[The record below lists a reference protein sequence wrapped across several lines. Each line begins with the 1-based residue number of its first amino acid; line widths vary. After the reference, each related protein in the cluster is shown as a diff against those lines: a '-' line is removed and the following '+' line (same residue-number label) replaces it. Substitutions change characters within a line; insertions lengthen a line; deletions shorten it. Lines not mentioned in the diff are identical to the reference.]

1 VKSRPAS
8 AILRELSMAARVT
21 IVTTLAGLLL
31 AALAGVLAHVALERE
46 LEQRARASL
55 EGKSEQVQH
64 FLHTL
69 PDVSWIDSQGSQINE
84 ILIGHEGLH
93 LAIVQPA
100 ASDRVLWSSSALGRV
115 GAAQPARPVGDL
127 KSGRLEDG
135 RPYLILSRG
144 FKLRDGTTV
153 RYAVTMD
160 RSSDVGLLRGF
171 RRGMLIGVPVF
182 LLLAGLG
189 AWLAA
194 RAGLTPLKRFTALAR
209 TTSASNLAARIDL
222 AGMPAE
228 IRALAGEFN
237 TMLERID
244 DGVVRLSEFS
254 ADLAHEMRTPVATL
268 LGRTQVALSRKR
280 EAAELRA
287 TLESNVEEFARL
299 NKLIEEMLFLARSEQ
314 GDEAVELTSVDF
326 AAEVESVVDFLA
338 PLAQERCTR
347 MLHSGSATAIADRML
362 VRRAVT
368 NVLINALRHADTRE
382 PVQVRLSQDGQH
394 ALVRITNR
402 GRPIPA
408 HLLAKIFERFVRV
421 DSARDRGQGGTG
433 LGLAI
438 VASIM
443 KLHDGSASAESDA
456 LRGET
461 TFTLTFP
468 MAGPRHIAPADAS

>member
-1 VKSRPAS
+1 
-8 AILRELSMAARVT
+8 MAARVT

-31 AALAGVLAHVALERE
+31 GALAGVLAHLALDRE
-46 LEQRARASL
+46 LETRARASL
-55 EGKSEQVQH
+55 EGKSEQIQH

-69 PDVSWIDSQGSQINE
+69 PDVSWIDSQGSQIND

-115 GAAQPARPVGDL
+115 GAAQAVRPDGDL
-127 KSGRLEDG
+127 QSGRLQDG

-209 TTSASNLAARIDL
+209 TTSASNLAARIDPT
-222 AGMPAE
+222 GMPAE
-228 IRALAGEFN
+228 IRVLAGEFN

-244 DGVVRLSEFS
+244 HGVSRLSEFS

-287 TLESNVEEFARL
+287 TLEGNVEEFARL

-314 GDEAVELTSVDF
+314 GDEAVELTSVDL
-326 AAEVESVVDFLA
+326 ASEVESVIDFLA
-338 PLAQERCTR
+338 PLAQERGTPVV
-347 MLHSGSATAIADRML
+347 LSGSATAVADRML
-362 VRRAVT
+362 MRRAVT
-368 NVLINALRHADTRE
+368 NVLVNALRHSDAGEAVR
-382 PVQVRLSQDGQH
+382 VRLSQDGVR
-394 ALVRITNR
+394 ALVCVTNR
-402 GRPIPA
+402 GRPIA
-408 HLLAKIFERFVRV
+408 GHLLAKIFERFVRV
-421 DSARDRGQGGTG
+421 DLARDRGQGGTG

-443 KLHDGSASAESDA
+443 KLHSGSARAESDA

-468 MAGPRHIAPADAS
+468 TDGPRHIAPADTSH

>member
-1 VKSRPAS
+1 MKRRSVGVT
-8 AILRELSMAARVT
+8 LHELSMAARVT
-21 IVTTLAGLLL
+21 IVTTLVGLLL
-31 AALAGVLAHVALERE
+31 GALAGGLAHVALERE
-46 LEQRARASL
+46 LEQRALASL

-69 PDVSWIDSQGSQINE
+69 PEVSWIDSQGSQMNE

-93 LAIVQPA
+93 LAIVQPSA
-100 ASDRVLWSSSALGRV
+100 GDRLLWASSALGRI
-115 GAAQPARPVGDL
+115 GAAQPVLPGGDL
-127 KSGRLEDG
+127 QRGRLQDG

-144 FKLRDGTTV
+144 FKLRDGTAV

-160 RSSDVGLLRGF
+160 RSSDVELLRGF

-194 RAGLTPLKRFTALAR
+194 RAGLTPLKRFTVLTR
-209 TTSASNLAARIDL
+209 TTSASNLSARIDPM
-222 AGMPAE
+222 GMPAE
-228 IRALAGEFN
+228 IRVLAGEFN

-244 DGVVRLSEFS
+244 DGMSRLSEFS

-287 TLESNVEEFARL
+287 TLEGNVEEFARL

-326 AAEVESVVDFLA
+326 VAEVESVVDFLA

-368 NVLINALRHADTRE
+368 NVLVNALRNSDVRE

-394 ALVRITNR
+394 AFVRITNR

-421 DSARDRGQGGTG
+421 DSARDRSQGGTG

-443 KLHDGSASAESDA
+443 KLHEGSASAESDA